1 MSPTCPRPC
10 APCWARWGCRPRTRD
25 VRSAALASYLLFE
38 QNYTRDLMAL
48 GRSDTLAQREVVC
61 RFFGWTD
68 TGAELPQR
76 PKA

>member
-1 MSPTCPRPC
+1 MR
-10 APCWARWGCRPRTRD
+10 G
-25 VRSAALASYLLFE
+25 AALVSYLLFE

-48 GRSDTLAQREVVC
+48 GRSDTLAQRAAVC